1 MPIYESKKVSE
12 NFRALKETCGLLQVI
27 NYKDVQFALFQ
38 QTLTVKMTDEL
49 WPLFTVFIQ
58 LGSKVYSSLML
69 SEVEIWQ
76 LGVYSYVYIHE

>member
-49 WPLFTVFIQ
+49 
-58 LGSKVYSSLML
+58 
-69 SEVEIWQ
+69 
-76 LGVYSYVYIHE
+76 